1 MSDTPYDPE
10 TGRPPIDPNDT
21 RDPTTIPMWTVGGF
35 GQGKLVENDDKTGVT
50 EVERRIIEQLE
61 NTYSRFQR
69 AERGTLRWGELLH
82 ECRGLNS
89 ALQCLYR
96 HPWKDDET
104 KAEKDSHPWNNEGGS
119 HAGWKLQLDWQ
130 ARLY

>member
-10 TGRPPIDPNDT
+10 TGRPPVAPNDT
-21 RDPTTIPMWTVGGF
+21 RDPTTIPMWTIGGF
-35 GQGKLVENDDKTGVT
+35 GKPVGNDDKTGVT
-50 EVERRIIEQLE
+50 EVERRIIEELE
-61 NTYSRFQR
+61 KSYARLQR
-69 AERGTLRWGELLH
+69 ADRGSRQWGELLY
-82 ECRGLNS
+82 ECRGLNR
-89 ALQCLYR
+89 ALQCLYN

-104 KAEKDSHPWNNEGGS
+104 KPKDESHGWNNEGCS